1 MKSNLGTKDNQ
12 AEFGTKFELPPRG
25 RWARLPTPIEKME
38 KLSAELGVELWLK
51 RDDQTGFEWSGN
63 KIRKL
68 EFLAEDAL
76 RKGATTLITMGGVQS
91 NHCRATAALAAKLGL
106 RCVLFLRGEAP
117 ADFSSNN
124 LLDRLFGAEIFY
136 LTHEQY
142 YEGIED
148 LRQLVDGQ
156 VRSQGGKTYFIPEGG
171 SNGLGSYGYVEAFRE
186 IAAQSERAFDSIVVA
201 HGSGGTQAGLVLGK
215 LMAES
220 ADPKGAWGA
229 TRIVGV
235 NVCYDKRHSFELVK
249 RALWA
254 AIQER
259 QVPLS
264 FATAD
269 IEALD
274 GFLGRGYALSTK
286 EELEFIRKVARDEG
300 VLVDPVYTGKALF
313 GLYQT
318 VKKNRDAFGKRVL
331 FIHTGGGFGLFK
343 LNEEWKE
350 VLG

>member
-1 MKSNLGTKDNQ
+1 MTTGTTNSK
-12 AEFGTKFELPPRG
+12 TMELPPRG
-25 RWARLPTPIEKME
+25 SWARLPTPIEKLE
-38 KLSAELGVELWLK
+38 RLSAELGIDLYLK
-51 RDDQTGFEWSGN
+51 RDDQTGFEVSGN

-76 RKGATTLITMGGVQS
+76 RKGATCLITMGGVQS
-91 NHCRATAALAAKLGL
+91 NHCRATAALAARLGL

-117 ADFSSNN
+117 ERVMSNN

-136 LTHEQY
+136 LTNQQY

-148 LRQLVDGQ
+148 LRLLVDGQ
-156 VRSQGGKTYFIPEGG
+156 VRAQGGKTYFIPEGG

-186 IAAQSERAFDSIVVA
+186 IERQVSPFDSIVIA

-215 LMAES
+215 LMS
-220 ADPKGAWGA
+220 DSA

-235 NVCYDKRHSFELVK
+235 NVCYGKKESFDLVK
-249 RALWA
+249 KVLWA

-259 QVPLS
+259 NLPLS
-264 FATAD
+264 FAASD
-269 IEALD
+269 IEILD
-274 GFLGRGYALSTK
+274 GFVGRGYALSTK
-286 EELEFIRKVARDEG
+286 EELAFILKIAREEG
-300 VLVDPVYTGKALF
+300 VLVDPVYTGKALH

-318 VKKNRDAFGKRVL
+318 VKKDRNAFGKRVL

-343 LNEEWKE
+343 MEEEWKE
-350 VLG
+350 VLA

>member
-1 MKSNLGTKDNQ
+1 MKSNLGATDNQ
-12 AEFGTKFELPPRG
+12 GSKKPTFELPPRG
-25 RWARLPTPIEKME
+25 RWARLPTPIEKLE
-38 KLSAELGVELWLK
+38 RLSAELGIDLFLK
-51 RDDQTGFEWSGN
+51 RDDQTGFEWGGN

-76 RKGATTLITMGGVQS
+76 RKGASTLITMGGVQS
-91 NHCRATAALAAKLGL
+91 NHCRATAALAARLGL

-117 ADFSSNN
+117 ANFSSNN

-136 LTHEQY
+136 LTPEQY

-148 LRQLVDGQ
+148 LRQIVDSQ

-186 IAAQSERAFDSIVVA
+186 IASQMEQPFDSIVVA

-215 LMAES
+215 LMAD
-220 ADPKGAWGA
+220 AANPAGGHGA
-229 TRIVGV
+229 TRIIGV
-235 NVCYDKRHSFELVK
+235 NVCYDRRQSFELVK
-249 RALWA
+249 RTLWA

-264 FATAD
+264 FAAAD

-274 GFLGRGYALSTK
+274 GFRGRGYALSTK
-286 EELEFIRKVARDEG
+286 EELEFLRKVAREEG
-300 VLVDPVYTGKALF
+300 VILDPVYTGKALF

-318 VKKNRDAFGKRVL
+318 QRKNPGSLGKRVL

-343 LNEEWKE
+343 FDEEWKE
-350 VLG
+350 IFA